1 MAQTLVQS
9 KSIKDTSLHV
19 KLPLKRHAYGYPFIP
34 IYCIWAYLI
43 LFHYNSIFGSVE
55 AAYVSFIGIVTIN
68 ALVFLMC
75 QWSISVKAKLTC
87 KTVSDPK
94 VANVIKIIPIENHGS
109 GAFCDIKRSLVDS
122 SDGKIE
128 IIYFYFQKRKY
139 IWNDEKKYFK
149 KLDFICNNDIPIEY
163 FKEKYGLTS
172 DKEIEFVKQ
181 KYGENN
187 FDIPIPPF
195 MELFKEHIVAPLFVF
210 QIFCVALWFLDEMWY
225 YSLFTLVMLFIFEST
240 LVFQRLRNLKE
251 MRSMVMTPYSIY
263 VYRKNKWIKIKTDQL
278 LPGDLVSVV
287 NPKNDEQ
294 QVPCDLLIMNGSC
307 IVNEAML
314 SGESTPQLK
323 DSIEVLD
330 ADTIY
335 NINKQKNNTLYG
347 GTKVLQVVQPEKYPV
362 DTPPDNGCLATVLRT
377 GFGTSQGKLVRT
389 IIYSTERVSANN
401 WESYVF
407 ILILLVFAIIAS
419 AYIWIEGSK
428 NELRKRNK
436 LILDCILTLTSV
448 VPPELPMELS
458 LAVNNSLIALSKLY
472 IFCTEP
478 FRIPYAGKIDV
489 CCFDKTGTLTKE
501 DLIVEGISGIDDDSK
516 TIKKVKKCP
525 EETNLVIAS
534 GHSLVLV
541 DHKVVGDPMEVAAL
555 KATNWTLESND
566 IIIEKKSEKSDSKG
580 KKRIIKINRRFA
592 FSSALKR
599 MSTISTI
606 QEANGPSRVFV
617 ATKGAPE
624 VLKSMFTSV
633 PDYYDSMYKYW
644 ARNGS
649 RVIALGYKNTKLNLS
664 AIRNITRNEV
674 ECDLTFAGFLLFEC
688 PLKEDSAEAIEM
700 LNHSSHRVVMIT
712 GDNALTACHVA
723 KQVEIVKRP
732 VLILDKHQDKLQW
745 QNIDETLTIDMDAD
759 TETID
764 SRILEHDLCI
774 TGKALT
780 EIKDKKC
787 YEMLLPRIWVYS
799 RVSPVDKEIII
810 LALKSKGFFT
820 LMCGDGTNDVGALK
834 QAHVGVALL
843 NCTKE
848 DLEKIQ
854 KRAIE
859 ERRLQLL
866 KQQQEMYAK
875 WGVQP
880 PPNRFG
886 GMDNQNMQ
894 QQRIQKMQKD
904 LMDGLDED
912 VPIIKFGDASVAS
925 PFTSKISSVMSVVN
939 IIKQGRCTLVAT
951 NQMYKI
957 LALNSLINAYHLSV
971 LYLAGIKEGD
981 WQATIAGFLI
991 TICFFGVA
999 KSKPLDKLS
1008 KERPQSNIFS
1018 VYLML
1023 SIFGQVIVHLAALIF
1038 IRIEAIK
1045 FSEELEEEIDLDS
1058 AFQPTLLNSA
1068 IYLISLMMQISTF
1081 AINYEGRPFREGISE
1096 NKPLFNSLF
1105 IVTGVA
1111 VAAALEL
1118 SPSLNEK
1125 MQLVQFPEEFKI
1137 KLVSTMAFDFFGAY
1151 FVEFIT
1157 KKLFCHDKPKKEL
1170 LLE

>member
-9 KSIKDTSLHV
+9 KAIKDSSLHV

-34 IYCIWAYLI
+34 FYCIWLYLI
-43 LFHYNSIFGSVE
+43 LFHYNSLFGSIE
-55 AAYVSFIGIVTIN
+55 AAYVTLIAIGTIH
-68 ALVFLMC
+68 ALVFLIC
-75 QWSISVKAKLTC
+75 QWSISIKAKLTC
-87 KTVSDPK
+87 KLVTDPR
-94 VANVIKIIPIENHGS
+94 VANVIKIIPITNHGS
-109 GAFCDIKRSLVDS
+109 GAFCDIKRSVVDS
-122 SDGKIE
+122 SDGKKE

-139 IWNDEKKYFK
+139 IWDEEKKSFK
-149 KLDFICNNDIPIEY
+149 KLDFICDKDVSIEF
-163 FKEKYGLTS
+163 FKEKMGLVS
-172 DKEIEFVKQ
+172 EKEIEFVKQ

-225 YSLFTLVMLFIFEST
+225 YSLFTLVMLFVFEST

-251 MRSMVMTPYSIY
+251 MRSMVMTPYPVH
-263 VYRKNKWIKIKTDQL
+263 VYRKNKWIKVKTTEL
-278 LPGDLVSVV
+278 LPGDLVSIV
-287 NPKNDEQ
+287 NAKNEEQ

-323 DSIEVLD
+323 ESIEVLD
-330 ADTIY
+330 ADTLY

-347 GTKVLQVVQPEKYPV
+347 GTKVLQVNKPEEYPIEA
-362 DTPPDNGCLATVLRT
+362 PPDNGCLATVLRT

-407 ILILLVFAIIAS
+407 ILILLVFAVIAS
-419 AYIWIEGSK
+419 AYLWIEGSK
-428 NELRKRNK
+428 NEKRKRNK

-458 LAVNNSLIALSKLY
+458 LAVNNSLIALSKLF

-478 FRIPYAGKIDV
+478 FRIPYAGKVDV

-501 DLIVEGISGIDDDSK
+501 DLIVEGISGIKNDSK
-516 TIKKVKKCP
+516 TIQKVTDSP

-541 DHKVVGDPMEVAAL
+541 DRKVVGDPMEVAAL
-555 KATNWTLESND
+555 KSTNWTLESND
-566 IIIEKKSEKSDSKG
+566 IVIEKIPGQKQR
-580 KKRIIKINRRFA
+580 KRIIKINRRFA
-592 FSSALKR
+592 FSSSLKR
-599 MSTISTI
+599 MSTISTL
-606 QEANGPSRVFV
+606 QDGNGISKTYVS
-617 ATKGAPE
+617 TKGAPE
-624 VLKSMFTSV
+624 VLKPMFTSV
-633 PDYYDSMYKYW
+633 PDYYDDLYKYW

-649 RVIALGYKNTKLNLS
+649 RVIALGYKNTNLKVQ
-664 AIRNITRNEV
+664 AIRDITRDDV
-674 ECDLTFAGFLLFEC
+674 EKDLTFAGFLLFEC
-688 PLKEDSAEAIEM
+688 PLKEDSAEAISM

-732 VLILDKHQDKLQW
+732 VLILDKFDGKLQW
-745 QNIDETLTIDMDAD
+745 KNIDETLTIDMDPE
-759 TETID
+759 TEIID
-764 SRILEHDLCI
+764 PHIYEHDLCI
-774 TGKALT
+774 TGKALN
-780 EIKDKKC
+780 EIQDKKC
-787 YEMLLPRIWVYS
+787 YEILLPRIWVYS
-799 RVSPVDKEIII
+799 RVSPNDKETIV
-810 LALKSKGFFT
+810 LALKSRGFFT

-843 NCTKE
+843 NCSKE
-848 DLEKIQ
+848 DLMKIQ
-854 KRAIE
+854 KRAAE
-859 ERRLQLL
+859 ERRLKLL
-866 KQQQEMYAK
+866 QQQQEMYAK

-880 PPNRFG
+880 PNNMMG
-886 GMDNQNMQ
+886 QQMQ
-894 QQRIQKMQKD
+894 QQKIQQMQKD
-904 LMDGLDED
+904 LMNGLEED
-912 VPIIKFGDASVAS
+912 VPIIKFGDASVAA
-925 PFTSKISSVMSVVN
+925 PFTSKISSVMSVVD

-957 LALNSLINAYHLSV
+957 LALNSLISAYSLSV
-971 LYLAGIKEGD
+971 LYLAGIKQGD

-1018 VYLML
+1018 IYLML
-1023 SIFGQVIVHLAALIF
+1023 SIIGQVIVHLGSLIYV
-1038 IRIEAIK
+1038 RIEAIK
-1045 FSEELEEEIDLDS
+1045 YSEELEEEIDLDS
-1058 AFQPTLLNSA
+1058 EFQPNLLNSA
-1068 IYLISLMMQISTF
+1068 VYLISLMMQISTF
-1081 AINYEGRPFREGISE
+1081 AINYEGRPFREGIRE
-1096 NKPLFNSLF
+1096 NKALFNSLF
-1105 IVTGVA
+1105 IVTGIA
-1111 VAAALEL
+1111 VAAGLEL

-1125 MQLVQFPEEFKI
+1125 MQLVPFPEEFKT
-1137 KLVSTMAFDFFGAY
+1137 KLIPADRKSV
-1151 FVEFIT
+1151 V
-1157 KKLFCHDKPKKEL
+1157 
-1170 LLE
+1170 

>member
-9 KSIKDTSLHV
+9 KSIKDASLHV
-19 KLPLKRHAYGYPFIP
+19 KLPMNRHAYGYPFIP
-34 IYCIWAYLI
+34 FYIIWLYLVM
-43 LFHYNSIFGSVE
+43 FHYNSLFGSIE
-55 AAYVSFIGIVTIN
+55 AVYVTLIGVATIH
-68 ALVFLMC
+68 ALVFLIC

-87 KTVSDPK
+87 KNANDPRE
-94 VANVIKIIPIENHGS
+94 ANVIKVIPTTNHGS
-109 GAFCDIKRSLVDS
+109 GAFCDIKKSVIDS
-122 SDGKIE
+122 SDGKQE

-139 IWNDEKKYFK
+139 IWDEEKKCFK
-149 KLDFICNNDIPIEY
+149 KLDFICNSDISINY
-163 FKEKYGLTS
+163 FKEKNGLTTE
-172 DKEIEFVKQ
+172 KEIEFVRQ

-225 YSLFTLVMLFIFEST
+225 YSLFTLVMLFVFEST

-251 MRSMVMTPYSIY
+251 MRSMVMTPYTVN
-263 VYRKNKWIKIKTDQL
+263 VYRKNKWVQVKTDQL
-278 LPGDLVSVV
+278 LPGDLISVV
-287 NPKNDEQ
+287 TPKNEDQ

-323 DSIEVLD
+323 ESIQVLD
-330 ADTIY
+330 ADTMY

-347 GTKVLQVVQPEKYPV
+347 GTKILQVNKPEEYTV
-362 DTPPDNGCLATVLRT
+362 EAPPDNGCLATVLRT

-419 AYIWIEGSK
+419 AYLWIEGSK

-458 LAVNNSLIALSKLY
+458 LAVNNSLIALSKLF

-501 DLIVEGISGIDDDSK
+501 DLIVEGISGIKDDSK
-516 TIKKVKKCP
+516 TIQDVKESP
-525 EETNLVIAS
+525 EETSLVIAS

-541 DHKVVGDPMEVAAL
+541 DKKVVGDPMEVAAL
-555 KATNWTLESND
+555 NATNWTLENND
-566 IIIEKKSEKSDSKG
+566 IVIEKTASGKG
-580 KKRIIKINRRFA
+580 RKRLIKINRRFA

-606 QEANGPSRVFV
+606 QDSNGNSKVFI

-633 PDYYDSMYKYW
+633 PDYYDDLYKYW

-649 RVIALGYKNTKLNLS
+649 RVIALGYKYTNLKLA
-664 AIRNITRNEV
+664 AIRDITRDEV
-674 ECDLTFAGFLLFEC
+674 ENNLTFAGFLLFEC
-688 PLKEDSAEAIEM
+688 PLKEDSVEAIDM
-700 LNHSSHRVVMIT
+700 LNKSSHRVIMIT

-723 KQVEIVKRP
+723 KQVEIIKRP
-732 VLILDKHQDKLQW
+732 ALILDKHGDKLEW
-745 QNIDETLTIDMDAD
+745 RNIDDTLTIEMDPE

-764 SRILEHDLCI
+764 SRVYDYDLCI
-774 TGKALT
+774 TGKALSL
-780 EIKDKKC
+780 IYDKQC
-787 YEMLLPRIWVYS
+787 YEILLPRIWVYS
-799 RVSPVDKEIII
+799 RVSPSDKETIV

-843 NCTKE
+843 NCSVE
-848 DLEKIQ
+848 DLKKIQ
-854 KRAIE
+854 KRAAE
-859 ERRLQLL
+859 ERQLQML
-866 KQQQEMYAK
+866 KQQEEFYAR
-875 WGVQP
+875 WNVRA
-880 PPNRFG
+880 PNTV
-886 GMDNQNMQ
+886 NQTTIQ
-894 QQRIQKMQKD
+894 QQRIQQMQKD
-904 LMDGLDED
+904 LMNGLDED

-957 LALNSLINAYHLSV
+957 LALNSLINAYSLSV
-971 LYLAGIKEGD
+971 LFLAGIKQGD

-999 KSKPLDKLS
+999 KSQPLERLS
-1008 KERPQSNIFS
+1008 KERPQGSIFS

-1023 SIFGQVIVHLAALIF
+1023 SIFGQVAVHIGCLIY
-1038 IRIEAIK
+1038 IRFESLK
-1045 FSEELEEEIDLDS
+1045 FSEELEEQIDLDS
-1058 AFQPTLLNSA
+1058 AFQPSLLNSA

-1081 AINYEGRPFREGISE
+1081 AINYEGRPFREGIRE
-1096 NKPLFNSLF
+1096 NKPLFNSLL
-1105 IVTGVA
+1105 IVTAIA
-1111 VAAALEL
+1111 VAAGLEL

-1125 MQLVQFPEEFKI
+1125 LQLVPFPEEFKF
-1137 KLVSTMAFDFFGAY
+1137 KLVSTMAFDFFGAG
-1151 FVEFIT
+1151 FVELLT
-1157 KKLFCHDKPKKEL
+1157 KKLFCNDKPKKEL

>member
-1 MAQTLVQS
+1 MAQILVQS
-9 KSIKDTSLHV
+9 KTIKDTSLHV
-19 KLPLKRHAYGYPFIP
+19 KLPLKRHAYGYPFLP
-34 IYCIWAYLI
+34 FYCIWVYLI
-43 LFHYNSIFGSVE
+43 LFHYNSIFGSIE
-55 AAYVSFIGIVTIN
+55 AAYVSLIGVATIH
-68 ALVFLMC
+68 ALVFLIC
-75 QWSISVKAKLTC
+75 QWSISIKAKLTC
-87 KTVSDPK
+87 KTVSDIK
-94 VANVIKIIPIENHGS
+94 VADVIKVIPIANHGS
-109 GAFCDIKRSLVDS
+109 GAFCDIKRSYVDS
-122 SDGKIE
+122 SDGKTE
-128 IIYFYFQKRKY
+128 IIYFFFQKRKY
-139 IWNDEKKYFK
+139 IWDEEKKSFK
-149 KLDFICNNDIPIEY
+149 KLDFICNNDVSIEHY
-163 FKEKYGLTS
+163 KEKYGLVS
-172 DKEIEFVKQ
+172 EKEIQFVKQ

-195 MELFKEHIVAPLFVF
+195 MDLFKEHIVAPLFVF

-225 YSLFTLVMLFIFEST
+225 YSLFTLVMLFVFEST

-251 MRSMVMTPYSIY
+251 MRSMVMTPYSIN
-263 VYRKNKWIKIKTDQL
+263 VYRKNKWVKVMTDQL

-294 QVPCDLLIMNGSC
+294 QVPCDLLIINGSC

-323 DSIEVLD
+323 ESIEVLD
-330 ADTIY
+330 TDTIY

-347 GTKVLQVVQPEKYPV
+347 GTKVLQVVQPEKYPIEA
-362 DTPPDNGCLATVLRT
+362 PPDNGCLATVLRT

-407 ILILLVFAIIAS
+407 ILILLVFAIFAS
-419 AYIWIEGSK
+419 AYLWIEGSK

-458 LAVNNSLIALSKLY
+458 LAVNNSLIALSKLF

-501 DLIVEGISGIDDDSK
+501 DLIVEGISGIKNDSK
-516 TIKKVKKCP
+516 EIKSVDASP
-525 EETNLVIAS
+525 EETNLVIAA

-541 DHKVVGDPMEVAAL
+541 DKKVVGDPMEVAAL
-555 KATNWTLESND
+555 KATKWTLDSND
-566 IIIEKKSEKSDSKG
+566 IVIEKNVETKG
-580 KKRIIKINRRFA
+580 KKRIIRINRRFA

-599 MSTISTI
+599 MSTIATLQDS
-606 QEANGPSRVFV
+606 NGASSIFV

-624 VLKSMFTSV
+624 VLKPMFTSV
-633 PDYYDSMYKYW
+633 PSYYDDLYKYW

-649 RVIALGYKNTKLNLS
+649 RVIALGYKKTNLNVS

-674 ECDLTFAGFLLFEC
+674 ECDLTFVGFLLFEC
-688 PLKEDSAEAIEM
+688 PLKEDSAEAIDM
-700 LNHSSHRVVMIT
+700 LNNSSHRVVMIT

-732 VLILDKHQDKLQW
+732 VLILDKHDNKLQW
-745 QNIDETLTIDMDAD
+745 QNIDESLTIDMEPDS
-759 TETID
+759 ETID
-764 SRILEHDLCI
+764 SRIYEHDLCI
-774 TGKALT
+774 TGKALN

-787 YEMLLPRIWVYS
+787 YKILLPRIWVYS
-799 RVSPVDKEIII
+799 RVSPVDKETIV

-854 KRAIE
+854 KRAME
-859 ERRLQLL
+859 ERRLQLI
-866 KQQQEMYAK
+866 KQQQELYAK

-880 PPNRFG
+880 PPNAFG
-886 GMDNQNMQ
+886 GNVNNQTMQ
-894 QQRIQKMQKD
+894 QQKIQKMQKD

-912 VPIIKFGDASVAS
+912 VPVIKFGDASVAS

-957 LALNSLINAYHLSV
+957 LALNSLISAYSLSV
-971 LYLAGIKEGD
+971 LYLAGIKQGD

-999 KSKPLDKLS
+999 KSKPLDRLS
-1008 KERPQSNIFS
+1008 KERPQTNIFS
-1018 VYLML
+1018 IYLMI
-1023 SIFGQVIVHLAALIF
+1023 SIFGQVFVHLASLIY
-1038 IRIEAIK
+1038 IRMEAIK
-1045 FSEELEEEIDLDS
+1045 YSEEMEEEIDLDS
-1058 AFQPTLLNSA
+1058 AFKPTLLNSA
-1068 IYLISLMMQISTF
+1068 VYLISLMMQISTF
-1081 AINYEGRPFREGISE
+1081 AINYEGRPFREGIRE
-1096 NKPLFNSLF
+1096 NKPLFNSLLM
-1105 IVTGVA
+1105 VTAIA
-1111 VAAALEL
+1111 VAAGLEL

-1125 MQLVQFPEEFKI
+1125 MQLVPFPEEFKI
-1137 KLVSTMAFDFFGAY
+1137 KLVSTMAFDFFGAG
-1151 FVEFIT
+1151 FIEVVS
-1157 KKLFCHDKPKKEL
+1157 KKLFCNDKPKKEL

>member
-1 MAQTLVQS
+1 MAQFLVQS
-9 KSIKDTSLHV
+9 KAIKDASLHI
-19 KLPLKRHAYGYPFIP
+19 KLPINRHAYGYPFIP
-34 IYCIWAYLI
+34 FYCIWLYLI
-43 LFHYNSIFGSVE
+43 MFHYKSVFGSIE
-55 AAYVSFIGIVTIN
+55 AAYVSLIGVATVH
-68 ALVFLMC
+68 ALVFLIC
-75 QWSISVKAKLTC
+75 QWSISAKAKLTC
-87 KTVSDPK
+87 KSASDPK
-94 VANVIKIIPIENHGS
+94 VANVIKVIPIANHGS
-109 GAFCDIKRSLVDS
+109 GAFCDIKRSVVDS
-122 SDGKIE
+122 SDGKTE
-128 IIYFYFQKRKY
+128 IIYFYFQKRKF
-139 IWNDEKKYFK
+139 IWDEEKKCFK

-163 FKEKYGLTS
+163 FKEKYGLVTE
-172 DKEIEFVKQ
+172 KEINFVKQ

-225 YSLFTLVMLFIFEST
+225 YSLFTLIMLFVFEST

-251 MRSMVMTPYSIY
+251 MRSMVMTPYSVN
-263 VYRKNKWIKIKTDQL
+263 VYRKEKWVKVMTDQL

-287 NPKNDEQ
+287 NPKNEEQ
-294 QVPCDLLIMNGSC
+294 NVPCDLLIMNGSC

-362 DTPPDNGCLATVLRT
+362 EAPPDNGCLATVLRT

-458 LAVNNSLIALSKLY
+458 LAVNNSLIALSKLF

-478 FRIPYAGKIDV
+478 FRIPFAGKIDV

-501 DLIVEGISGIDDDSK
+501 DLIVEGISGIKNDDKKIQKVMDS
-516 TIKKVKKCP
+516 P
-525 EETNLVIAS
+525 EQTNLVIAA

-541 DHKVVGDPMEVAAL
+541 DRKVVGDPMEVAAL
-555 KATNWTLESND
+555 KATKWTLDSND
-566 IIIEKKSEKSDSKG
+566 LIIEKDVDSKG

-606 QEANGPSRVFV
+606 QDSNGSSKVFV

-624 VLKSMFTSV
+624 VLKPMFTSV
-633 PDYYDSMYKYW
+633 PDYYDNLYKYW

-649 RVIALGYKNTKLNLS
+649 RVIALGYKDTKLNVA
-664 AIRNITRNEV
+664 AIRNINRNEV

-688 PLKEDSAEAIEM
+688 PLKEDSAEAIDM

-732 VLILDKHQDKLQW
+732 VLILDKFNDKLQW
-745 QNIDETLTIDMDAD
+745 QNVDETLTIEMDPD
-759 TETID
+759 TKTID
-764 SRILEHDLCI
+764 SRIYEHDLCI
-774 TGKALT
+774 TGKALS

-799 RVSPVDKEIII
+799 RVSPADKETII

-843 NCTKE
+843 NCSKE

-854 KRAIE
+854 RKAAE
-859 ERRLQLL
+859 ERRLRFI
-866 KQQQEMYAK
+866 KQQEEMYAK

-880 PPNRFG
+880 PPNLYN
-886 GMDNQNMQ
+886 GMNNQNQTAQ
-894 QQRIQKMQKD
+894 QQKIQKMRKD
-904 LMDGLDED
+904 LVDGLEED

-957 LALNSLINAYHLSV
+957 LALNSLISAYSLSV
-971 LYLAGIKEGD
+971 LYLAGIKQGD

-999 KSKPLDKLS
+999 KSKPLDRLS

-1023 SIFGQVIVHLAALIF
+1023 SILGQVIVHLASLIY

-1058 AFQPTLLNSA
+1058 EFKPNLLNSA
-1068 IYLISLMMQISTF
+1068 VYLISLMMQISTF
-1081 AINYEGRPFREGISE
+1081 AINYEGRPFRESIRE
-1096 NKPLFNSLF
+1096 NKPLFNSLL
-1105 IVTGVA
+1105 IVTAIA
-1111 VAAALEL
+1111 VAAGLEL

-1125 MQLVQFPEEFKI
+1125 MQLVPFPEEFKI
-1137 KLVSTMAFDFFGAY
+1137 KLVSTMAFDFFGAGL
-1151 FVEFIT
+1151 VEIVT
-1157 KKLFCHDKPKKEL
+1157 KKLFCNDKPKKDL
-1170 LLE
+1170 LLN